1 MNTTHPP
8 YESLARTRP
17 GGASTGDRGG
27 CDVSLTD
34 PLVQVFELATLDPM
48 AFHHREHL
56 YVAWC
61 YLRALPLE
69 DALAR
74 YVHHLRRLTVALG
87 VPHKFHATMTW
98 AYVVLLRDAMDQSPS
113 AGFDELLAQCPVL
126 LDRHAALAPYYEQA
140 QLDSEKARRRFVLPR
155 RG

>member
-1 MNTTHPP
+1 
-8 YESLARTRP
+8 
-17 GGASTGDRGG
+17 
-27 CDVSLTD
+27 
-34 PLVQVFELATLDPM
+34 VQAFEQTTLDPTT
-48 AFHHREHL
+48 FHHREHL

-74 YVHHLRRLTVALG
+74 YVHHLRQLAIALG

-98 AYVVLLRDAMDQSPS
+98 GYVVLLGEAMDRSPS
-113 AGFDELLAQCPVL
+113 VGFDELLDRHPAL
-126 LDRHAALAPYYEQA
+126 LDRPAAALAPHDDRA
-140 QLDSEKARRRFVLPR
+140 QLDSEEARRRFVLPR